1 MRVNIGRT
9 AMATALARVGV
20 RVLMRPLE
28 VRTDVTAGGPA
39 AGGGAAAADAIV
51 LLGAPLNPDG
61 TLPAG
66 TAERARAALA
76 LWRQGEAPVICA
88 VGGHCPPGN
97 EDTAIEREGVS
108 RWLRAEGV
116 PASALRVD
124 RASRSTRGNAE
135 HAARL
140 LLPEG
145 RRRVW
150 LVTQRFHMRRGL
162 LLFRRAGFDPIPFR
176 IEAGILDDDPRWA
189 LRHVLR
195 EYGSWTLLALRAAAA
210 RAGVLDPVSLRR

>member
-1 MRVNIGRT
+1 M
-9 AMATALARVGV
+9 
-20 RVLMRPLE
+20 
-28 VRTDVTAGGPA
+28 
-39 AGGGAAAADAIV
+39 
-51 LLGAPLNPDG
+51 
-61 TLPAG
+61 
-66 TAERARAALA
+66 
-76 LWRQGEAPVICA
+76 
-88 VGGHCPPGN
+88 
-97 EDTAIEREGVS
+97 S

-124 RASRSTRGNAE
+124 RASRSTLGNAAR
-135 HAARL
+135 AARL

-176 IEAGILDDDPRWA
+176 IDAGILDDDPRWA

-195 EYGSWTLLALRAAAA
+195 EYGSWGAAGAA
-210 RAGVLDPVSLRR
+210 RGRGARGRP